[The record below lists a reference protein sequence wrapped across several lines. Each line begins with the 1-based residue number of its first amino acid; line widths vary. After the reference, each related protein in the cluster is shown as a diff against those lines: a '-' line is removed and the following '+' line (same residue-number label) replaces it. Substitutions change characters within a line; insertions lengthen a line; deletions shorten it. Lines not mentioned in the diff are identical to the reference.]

1 MAKVSALL
9 AGRGADGR
17 LARRRRL
24 SRRTIC
30 RVTVTG
36 YRAGRVL
43 AHLAVV
49 LAAGCTAPGH
59 PGSPPLA
66 TGSTN
71 AAPADG
77 PPGHITVHEVSPQ
90 TADPQATGPQ
100 DPSLAM
106 PGARAGWN
114 GRLVVFL
121 PGTGDDPSCC
131 QMLLT
136 EAADL
141 GFHVIGLSYDNS
153 TAVALRCGNDLS
165 CYGTVHQNV
174 FTGTD
179 ASSASKVPPAD
190 GIEHRLI
197 TLLSYL
203 QRSYPREGWGRF
215 LSHGLPRYGSIVMA
229 GHSQG
234 GAEAAFIATQRTV
247 AGVVTLSS
255 PPDTDDRLRPASW
268 LADVPSG
275 KTPVARF
282 FAFANRGDPYYD
294 RISADWKAMG
304 LTALGRPA
312 STGSTSPPYGRSH
325 ELISAVP
332 VPPVGPAA
340 AHNSTGDDNAQPLC
354 PDGSPENAPAW
365 QYLLQAAAG
374 LALTRSTATCS
385 T

>member
-1 MAKVSALL
+1 
-9 AGRGADGR
+9 
-17 LARRRRL
+17 
-24 SRRTIC
+24 
-30 RVTVTG
+30 
-36 YRAGRVL
+36 
-43 AHLAVV
+43 
-49 LAAGCTAPGH
+49 
-59 PGSPPLA
+59 
-66 TGSTN
+66 
-71 AAPADG
+71 
-77 PPGHITVHEVSPQ
+77 
-90 TADPQATGPQ
+90 
-100 DPSLAM
+100 M

-131 QMLLT
+131 QMFLT

-179 ASSASKVPPAD
+179 ASSDSKVPPED
-190 GIEHRLI
+190 GIDHRLI

-203 QRSYPREGWGRF
+203 QRSFPGGGWGRF

-268 LADVPSG
+268 LAGVPSG
-275 KTPVARF
+275 KTPIARY
-282 FAFANRGDPYYD
+282 FAFAHRGDPFYG
-294 RISADWKAMG
+294 RISADWTAMG

-312 STGSTSPPYGRSH
+312 STDGTSPP
-325 ELISAVP
+325 
-332 VPPVGPAA
+332 AA
-340 AHNSTGDDNAQPLC
+340 
-354 PDGSPENAPAW
+354 
-365 QYLLQAAAG
+365 
-374 LALTRSTATCS
+374 
-385 T
+385 